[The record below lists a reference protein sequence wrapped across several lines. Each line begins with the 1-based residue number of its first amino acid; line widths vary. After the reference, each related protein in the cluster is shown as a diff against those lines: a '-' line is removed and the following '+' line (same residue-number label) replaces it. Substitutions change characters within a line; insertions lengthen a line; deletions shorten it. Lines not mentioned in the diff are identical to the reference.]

1 MPPHASPSFCHPPFP
16 CPNLL
21 LTHPSHFLPPAG
33 QLSELLFS
41 LQKELGPGPYDLLG
55 TSMGGAIAV
64 NFVNTYPHLSHRLVL
79 VAPAGLPVHIPISA
93 KIIRLPLLGTPTH
106 SHSDTRTSIFAHPH
120 TYLVCTSCL
129 PWLDSPF
136 LPPQSR
142 LAPLL
147 LTQPHT
153 FDLLIPFS

>member
-1 MPPHASPSFCHPPFP
+1 MRTNAPLPPSPLSHPPFP
-16 CPNLL
+16 CPTLS

-93 KIIRLPLLGTPTH
+93 KIIRLPLLGTSIH
-106 SHSDTRTSIFAHPH
+106 SHSDTH
-120 TYLVCTSCL
+120 THTWSVHLVCHDWTHPSC
-129 PWLDSPF
+129 PPNHGSPLSSSLSF
-136 LPPQSR
+136 
-142 LAPLL
+142 
-147 LTQPHT
+147 HT
-153 FDLLIPFS
+153 FDLLLRLG